1 MKEAVIPLL
10 EAAIREFRGAG
21 LTNKD
26 GRLERAEMLLIRLI
40 RVRRGFLCYSSSS
53 SSPPPPPPP
62 EIRFEGVSML
72 FLFLSGYEAM

>member
-53 SSPPPPPPP
+53 SPPPPP